1 MFESIASARRVIE
14 SDEYGWPCQ
23 RLRLG
28 IGLLLFTIFELSVA
42 KQLPVLF
49 VGLLFAMGVA
59 SLISAA
65 LSLQDVKLRMQFG
78 AVAEAIADAK
88 RSSTPLS

>member
-1 MFESIASARRVIE
+1 MFESIAS
-14 SDEYGWPCQ
+14 EYGWPCQ

-42 KQLPVLF
+42 KQLPVMF
-49 VGLLFAMGVA
+49 VALLFAMGVA

-65 LSLQDVKLRMQFG
+65 LTLQDVKLRMQFG
-78 AVAEAIADAK
+78 AVADAIADAK
-88 RSSTPLS
+88 RSSTPLL